1 MPGVQELEDRDKAL
15 EQRAGGEAARC
26 LPRGTDPDL
35 WCGLC
40 SSPGVDDAESECGLD
55 QGVAFDWVITNDGD
69 ELSLDGQLEALLQ
82 SVRSR
87 L

>member
-1 MPGVQELEDRDKAL
+1 MQEPEDQDKAP

-26 LPRGTDPDL
+26 LPRGMDPDL